1 VVKMSKEEKQNTLS
15 INQNINPSQFVD
27 KFLAELIYEETKR
40 KLLIKIDNS
49 LVTRNEKEFYI
60 LSDQYN
66 NLINS
71 KI

>member
-71 KI
+71 KC

>member
-1 VVKMSKEEKQNTLS
+1 MSKEEKQNTLS

-71 KI
+71 KC

>member
-1 VVKMSKEEKQNTLS
+1 MSKEEKQNTLS

-27 KFLAELIYEETKR
+27 KFLAELIYEETRR

>member
-1 VVKMSKEEKQNTLS
+1 MSKEEKQNTLS